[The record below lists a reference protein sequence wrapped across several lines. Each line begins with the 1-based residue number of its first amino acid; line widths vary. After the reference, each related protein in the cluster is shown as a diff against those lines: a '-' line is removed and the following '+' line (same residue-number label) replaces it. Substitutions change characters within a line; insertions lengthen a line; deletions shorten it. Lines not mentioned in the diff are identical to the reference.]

1 MHNPATL
8 AFDNSRVA
16 SQKISHPPVSWALV
30 KEAALR
36 NDGYDSVVA
45 PKGLAHRSH
54 IRASAARH
62 LGEAHPEQFG
72 RLAASLVEAAGPD
85 GWVRDDGFRKVRAE
99 LRDSG
104 IDLDA
109 TYAAMILSARSSD
122 DLGKLA
128 RRSTAFL
135 GSFAVVAA
143 AAGAPAGA
151 ALGALFL
158 LADVINR

>member
-1 MHNPATL
+1 MHNPASLTPE
-8 AFDNSRVA
+8 NSYVA
-16 SQKISHPPVSWALV
+16 SQKISHPPIAWALV

-62 LGEAHPEQFG
+62 LGAAHPEEFG
-72 RLAASLVEAAGPD
+72 RLAESLVRAAGPD
-85 GWVRDDGFRKVRAE
+85 GWVREDGFKKVRAE

-104 IDLDA
+104 IDLES

-128 RRSTAFL
+128 RRSTSFL
-135 GSFAVVAA
+135 APFAVVAA

-158 LADVINR
+158 LADLINR